1 MEADFLTTLSFL
13 TIAKKNKD
21 KAMKLVIAKIIS
33 MSEDSMSGIK
43 RSRRESMVWIA
54 NNPKAIATNK
64 IFLSFTLWYAIND
77 KTQRMAANIPLA
89 NSNISAISPLSKAS
103 GLSSNA
109 YACGKFGLINITR
122 MHENKAI
129 THFRFMS
136 QLDL

>member
-1 MEADFLTTLSFL
+1 MGLFYMDADFLTTLSFL

-64 IFLSFTLWYAIND
+64 IFLSFTL
-77 KTQRMAANIPLA
+77 
-89 NSNISAISPLSKAS
+89 
-103 GLSSNA
+103 
-109 YACGKFGLINITR
+109 
-122 MHENKAI
+122 
-129 THFRFMS
+129 
-136 QLDL
+136 